1 MTFQPKI
8 QLIFD
13 DVMQFLGVKAE
24 NDVIWRHV
32 TSSCRIL
39 TKLTE
44 IISLNDILL
53 VSKYEVICVI

>member
-8 QLIFD
+8 QPIFD

-44 IISLNDILL
+44 IISLNNILL
-53 VSKYEVICVI
+53 VSKYEVIWII